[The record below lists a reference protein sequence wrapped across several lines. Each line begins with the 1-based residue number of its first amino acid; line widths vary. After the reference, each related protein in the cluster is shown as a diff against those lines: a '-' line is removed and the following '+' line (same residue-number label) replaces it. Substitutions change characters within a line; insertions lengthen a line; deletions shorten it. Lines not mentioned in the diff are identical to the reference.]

1 MSVEELRK
9 KAGALYVAAQK
20 AAELGYSTTSEAAHG
35 DVARALQK
43 LARAASLQAEA
54 DAQLERARQRLAASG
69 VRPEGPPWGN
79 AVLLRA
85 HDHVAAGRVLATKWD
100 ASHWEV
106 RGEAGGYARWVS
118 NSDLRFDVPP
128 GNEAER

>member
-1 MSVEELRK
+1 MPIENLRR
-9 KAGALYVAAQK
+9 KAGALFVAAQK

-106 RGEAGGYARWVS
+106 RGEAGGHARWVS
-118 NSDLRFDVPP
+118 GSDLQFDANAE
-128 GNEAER
+128 GGAER